1 MAGRSKKFNK
11 RSAIFIIAV
20 IAILAIAAVIVYF
33 VAPDIFG
40 KPAPSPGGEG
50 TIETPGDDTETPG
63 DDTETPGG
71 DTETPGDDTETPGG
85 DTETPGGDTET
96 PGGDTEIPGDDGP
109 PLVAGEG
116 ELQVHFMDVGQ
127 GDSILILFPDGKD
140 MLIDCGNKSSGY
152 DFDVTAG
159 YLEDYLPD
167 GKLDY
172 LMLTHG
178 DEDHVEYMDEIL
190 EMYQVSTVF
199 MPNVLAEPSGTSA
212 AAKELREQIAALD
225 PEKLAMFDDEDTL
238 TTQVYARFFIAA
250 LSEPDCEV
258 ILTVDPD
265 EDTNSIVIT
274 DGTKQADGSYA
285 GATYMLTFYC
295 PTEEYYASSDLSSAE
310 EKNAISP
317 IGILEYNGVRVVLTG
332 DSNEINEPLF
342 VERAGYIDCDV
353 LKVGH
358 HGSETSSTE
367 GFLDAVD
374 CEYAIISC
382 NAEGNTFYHPR
393 QNTLDRLIEDGMTIY
408 RTDNNGNILLT
419 VDESGEITFT
429 TEREADRTVNGDG
442 WTDEEINEA
451 KKK

>member
-11 RSAIFIIAV
+11 RSAIFIITV

-40 KPAPSPGGEG
+40 KPAPSPGG
-50 TIETPGDDTETPG
+50 DTSA
-63 DDTETPGG
+63 
-71 DTETPGDDTETPGG
+71 
-85 DTETPGGDTET
+85 
-96 PGGDTEIPGDDGP
+96 DDGP

-190 EMYQVSTVF
+190 DMYQVSTVF
-199 MPNVLAEPSGTSA
+199 MPNVLSEPSGTSA

-274 DGTKQADGSYA
+274 DGMKQADGSYA

-367 GFLDAVD
+367 EFLDAVD

-419 VDESGEITFT
+419 VDENGEITFT
-429 TEREADRTVNGDG
+429 TEREADQTVNGDG
-442 WTDEEINEA
+442 WTDEEIDEA
-451 KKK
+451 EKK

>member
-1 MAGRSKKFNK
+1 MAGRSKKSNK

-40 KPAPSPGGEG
+40 KPAG
-50 TIETPGDDTETPG
+50 
-63 DDTETPGG
+63 
-71 DTETPGDDTETPGG
+71 
-85 DTETPGGDTET
+85 
-96 PGGDTEIPGDDGP
+96 DGP
-109 PLVAGEG
+109 PLIAGEG

-190 EMYQVSTVF
+190 DMYQVSTVF
-199 MPNVLAEPSGTSA
+199 MPNVLAVPSGTSA

-317 IGILEYNGVRVVLTG
+317 IGILKYNGVRVVLTG

-367 GFLDAVD
+367 EFLDAVD

-419 VDESGEITFT
+419 VDENGEITFT
-429 TEREADRTVNGDG
+429 TERETDQTVNGDG

>member
-1 MAGRSKKFNK
+1 MAGRSKKSNK

-40 KPAPSPGGEG
+40 KLASS
-50 TIETPGDDTETPG
+50 
-63 DDTETPGG
+63 PGG
-71 DTETPGDDTETPGG
+71 DTSA
-85 DTETPGGDTET
+85 
-96 PGGDTEIPGDDGP
+96 DDGP

-140 MLIDCGNKSSGY
+140 MLIDCANYNNASSY
-152 DFDVTAG
+152 RTKILAYIDNYVT
-159 YLEDYLPD
+159 D
-167 GKLDY
+167 GQLDY
-172 LMLTHG
+172 LMLTHCDG
-178 DEDHVEYMDEIL
+178 DHVYFMDEVL
-190 EMYQVSTVF
+190 EKYDVDTVF
-199 MPNVLAEPSGTSA
+199 MPNVLAEPSGTQSSDRLQA
-212 AAKELREQIAALD
+212 EIDALD
-225 PEKLAMFDDEDTL
+225 QSKVGMFTDEDT
-238 TTQVYARFFIAA
+238 VDSNAYAEFFIAA

-285 GATYMLTFYC
+285 DATYMLTFYC
-295 PTEEYYASSDLSSAE
+295 PTEEYYEETGFNAANGFSEAE
-310 EKNAISP
+310 YKNAISP

-367 GFLDAVD
+367 EFLDAVD

-419 VDESGEITFT
+419 VDENGEMTFT
-429 TEREADRTVNGDG
+429 TEREADQTVNGDG
-442 WTDEEINEA
+442 WTDEEIDEA

>member
-40 KPAPSPGGEG
+40 KLVPSPGG
-50 TIETPGDDTETPG
+50 DTSA
-63 DDTETPGG
+63 
-71 DTETPGDDTETPGG
+71 
-85 DTETPGGDTET
+85 
-96 PGGDTEIPGDDGP
+96 DDGP

-367 GFLDAVD
+367 EFLDAVD

-419 VDESGEITFT
+419 VDENGEMTFT
-429 TEREADRTVNGDG
+429 TEREADQTVNSDG

>member
-40 KPAPSPGGEG
+40 KLASS
-50 TIETPGDDTETPG
+50 
-63 DDTETPGG
+63 PGG
-71 DTETPGDDTETPGG
+71 DTSA
-85 DTETPGGDTET
+85 
-96 PGGDTEIPGDDGP
+96 DDGP

-310 EKNAISP
+310 ERNAISP

-367 GFLDAVD
+367 EFLDAVD

-419 VDESGEITFT
+419 VDENGEMTFT
-429 TEREADRTVNGDG
+429 TEREADQTVNGDG
-442 WTDEEINEA
+442 WTDEEIDEA

>member
-40 KPAPSPGGEG
+40 KLVPSPGG
-50 TIETPGDDTETPG
+50 DTSA
-63 DDTETPGG
+63 
-71 DTETPGDDTETPGG
+71 
-85 DTETPGGDTET
+85 
-96 PGGDTEIPGDDGP
+96 DDGP

-140 MLIDCGNKSSGY
+140 MLIDCANYNNASSY
-152 DFDVTAG
+152 RTKILAYIDNYVT
-159 YLEDYLPD
+159 D
-167 GKLDY
+167 GQLDY
-172 LMLTHG
+172 LMLTHCDG
-178 DEDHVEYMDEIL
+178 DHVYFMDEVL
-190 EMYQVSTVF
+190 EKYDVDTVF
-199 MPNVLAEPSGTSA
+199 MPNVLAEPSGTQSSDRLQA
-212 AAKELREQIAALD
+212 EIDALD
-225 PEKLAMFDDEDTL
+225 QSKVGMFTDEDT
-238 TTQVYARFFIAA
+238 VNSNAYAEFFIAA
-250 LSEPDCEV
+250 LSEPDCEIV
-258 ILTVDPD
+258 LTVDPD

-295 PTEEYYASSDLSSAE
+295 PTEEYYEETGFNAANGFSEAE
-310 EKNAISP
+310 YKNAISP
-317 IGILEYNGVRVVLTG
+317 IGILEYNGVHVVLTG

-367 GFLDAVD
+367 EFLDAMD

-419 VDESGEITFT
+419 VDENGEMTFT
-429 TEREADRTVNGDG
+429 TEREADQTVNGDG
-442 WTDEEINEA
+442 WTDEEIDEA

>member
-40 KPAPSPGGEG
+40 KLAPSPGG
-50 TIETPGDDTETPG
+50 DTSA
-63 DDTETPGG
+63 
-71 DTETPGDDTETPGG
+71 
-85 DTETPGGDTET
+85 
-96 PGGDTEIPGDDGP
+96 DDGP
-109 PLVAGEG
+109 PLIAGEG

-190 EMYQVSTVF
+190 DMYQVSTVF
-199 MPNVLAEPSGTSA
+199 MPNVLAEPSGTQSSDRLQA
-212 AAKELREQIAALD
+212 EIDALD
-225 PEKLAMFDDEDTL
+225 QNKVGMFTDEDTL
-238 TTQVYARFFIAA
+238 DTNAYARFFIAA
-250 LSEPDCEV
+250 LSEPDCKV

-285 GATYMLTFYC
+285 DATYMLTFYC

-367 GFLDAVD
+367 EFLDAVD

-419 VDESGEITFT
+419 VDENGEMTFT
-429 TEREADRTVNGDG
+429 TEREADQTVNGDG

>member
-40 KPAPSPGGEG
+40 KLAPSPGG
-50 TIETPGDDTETPG
+50 DTSA
-63 DDTETPGG
+63 
-71 DTETPGDDTETPGG
+71 
-85 DTETPGGDTET
+85 
-96 PGGDTEIPGDDGP
+96 DDGP

-140 MLIDCGNKSSGY
+140 MLIDCGNKSSDY

-285 GATYMLTFYC
+285 DATYMLTFYC

-367 GFLDAVD
+367 EFLDAVD

-382 NAEGNTFYHPR
+382 NAEGNKFYHPR

-419 VDESGEITFT
+419 VDENGEMTFT
-429 TEREADRTVNGDG
+429 TEREADQTVNGDG
-442 WTDEEINEA
+442 WTDEEIDEA
-451 KKK
+451 EKK

>member
-40 KPAPSPGGEG
+40 KLASS
-50 TIETPGDDTETPG
+50 
-63 DDTETPGG
+63 PGG
-71 DTETPGDDTETPGG
+71 DTSA
-85 DTETPGGDTET
+85 
-96 PGGDTEIPGDDGP
+96 DDGP

-367 GFLDAVD
+367 EFLDAVD

-419 VDESGEITFT
+419 VDENGEMTFT
-429 TEREADRTVNGDG
+429 TEREADQAVNGDG

>member
-11 RSAIFIIAV
+11 RSVIFIIAV

-40 KPAPSPGGEG
+40 KLVPSPGG
-50 TIETPGDDTETPG
+50 DTSA
-63 DDTETPGG
+63 
-71 DTETPGDDTETPGG
+71 
-85 DTETPGGDTET
+85 
-96 PGGDTEIPGDDGP
+96 DDGP

-265 EDTNSIVIT
+265 EDTNSIMIT

-367 GFLDAVD
+367 EFLDAVD

-408 RTDNNGNILLT
+408 RTDNNGNVLLT
-419 VDESGEITFT
+419 VDENGEMTFT
-429 TEREADRTVNGDG
+429 PEREADRTVNGDG